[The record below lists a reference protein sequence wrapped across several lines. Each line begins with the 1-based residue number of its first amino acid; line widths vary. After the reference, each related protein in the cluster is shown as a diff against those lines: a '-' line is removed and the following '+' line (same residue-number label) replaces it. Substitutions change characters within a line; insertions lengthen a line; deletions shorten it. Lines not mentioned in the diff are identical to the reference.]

1 MLDDGQANRLAIP
14 LRWIARVSGT
24 ILFALVLG
32 VLVGNVLNGT
42 TVKRLPMM
50 NSTGWLMVAALAA
63 MLVGCVVAWRWEI
76 AGGLTI
82 LIAGLIFIGV
92 SSLVTRSIHIGAI
105 DGALLGVGA
114 LFVHRVPLVKPD
126 CVLAATR
133 RASRHEPRRAAR

>member
-1 MLDDGQANRLAIP
+1 MSSDVRANRLAIP

-63 MLVGCVVAWRWEI
+63 MLIGCLVAWRWEI
-76 AGGLTI
+76 AGGLTTI
-82 LIAGLIFIGV
+82 VAGIVFVAI
-92 SSLVTRSIHIGAI
+92 SSLATRVLHVGVIE
-105 DGALLGVGA
+105 GALLAVGVMFIVCRW
-114 LFVHRVPLVKPD
+114 LNPP
-126 CVLAATR
+126 AA
-133 RASRHEPRRAAR
+133 